1 MGAGKAGTSYRVSYT
16 AKIMLKMSTF
26 CSIEVKRLKDGGW
39 NLGHVLCKLC
49 REMKMSLSFSKNNNW
64 NFEPAELCLEPCRC
78 CINKVQLW
86 KEKRSSKPTVPAL
99 QGLKQSKIEILEQQM
114 MSAVSTNEILQYYRG
129 YEWGGGKPGGSRCEN
144 TCHQISTVGN
154 ELWRLIYG
162 SYSLEEKLH
171 TCKYDP
177 PGRDSFT
184 FLSLVSVTLCLL
196 RQLLTACNSASH
208 DVPLPGASAH
218 TLPSICNPFL
228 PPFPP
233 VSNFPAWSPVF

>member
-1 MGAGKAGTSYRVSYT
+1 MGAGKAGISYRVSYT

-39 NLGHVLCKLC
+39 NLGHVLCKLYG
-49 REMKMSLSFSKNNNW
+49 EMKMSLSFSKNNNW

-86 KEKRSSKPTVPAL
+86 KEKRSSKPTVLAL
-99 QGLKQSKIEILEQQM
+99 QGLRQSKIEILEQQM

-129 YEWGGGKPGGSRCEN
+129 YEWGGSKPGGSRREN
-144 TCHQISTVGN
+144 TCHQISSVGN
-154 ELWRLIYG
+154 ELWRSIYG

-184 FLSLVSVTLCLL
+184 FLSLVSCDSLP
-196 RQLLTACNSASH
+196 LTAAPHC
-208 DVPLPGASAH
+208 L
-218 TLPSICNPFL
+218 
-228 PPFPP
+228 
-233 VSNFPAWSPVF
+233 